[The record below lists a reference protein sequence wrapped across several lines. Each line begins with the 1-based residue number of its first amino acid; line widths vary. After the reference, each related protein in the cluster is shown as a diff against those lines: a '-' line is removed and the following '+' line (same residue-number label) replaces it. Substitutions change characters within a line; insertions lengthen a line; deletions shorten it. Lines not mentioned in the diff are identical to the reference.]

1 MIHLCTVS
9 VLSLHDIAV
18 GFDQPLVEGI
28 SFDLNQ
34 GELVALTGRN
44 GCGKTTLLRTILGF
58 HPALKGSVLLDG
70 RPVDELSVLQ
80 KAKRCSAVLT
90 TRPSLGAIR
99 VYELVALGQQPYTGA
114 LGRLTPIGHE
124 VVDQAM
130 NTMGVTKL
138 KDRMWDEISDGERQK
153 VMIARALA
161 QETPLI
167 IMDEPLAFL
176 DYPSKV
182 EVLAFLQ
189 KIIRKEGKTI
199 LFSSHEIPLLS
210 DRVDRVLGIDE
221 KGKWFDERQDVAGV
235 LERAFHAKAD

>member
-1 MIHLCTVS
+1 M
-9 VLSLHDIAV
+9 LSLQDIAV
-18 GFDQPLVEGI
+18 GFDQPLVDDI
-28 SFDLNQ
+28 TFDLNQ
-34 GELVALTGRN
+34 GELNALTGRN
-44 GCGKTTLLRTILGF
+44 GSGKTTLLRTILGF
-58 HPALKGSVLLDG
+58 HPALKGGVKLDG
-70 RPVDELSVLQ
+70 KPIDELSVLQ

-99 VYELVALGQQPYTGA
+99 VYELVAMGQQPYTGA
-114 LGRLTPIGHE
+114 LGRLTPRGHE
-124 VVDQAM
+124 VVNQAL
-130 NTMGVTKL
+130 NTMGVAKL

-176 DYPSKV
+176 DYPSKI

-189 KIIRKEGKTI
+189 KITREEGKTI

-210 DRVDRVLGIDE
+210 DTVDRVMGIDE
-221 KGKWFDERQDVAGV
+221 GGKWFDESGNVAGV
-235 LERAFHAKAD
+235 LERVFHGKRE